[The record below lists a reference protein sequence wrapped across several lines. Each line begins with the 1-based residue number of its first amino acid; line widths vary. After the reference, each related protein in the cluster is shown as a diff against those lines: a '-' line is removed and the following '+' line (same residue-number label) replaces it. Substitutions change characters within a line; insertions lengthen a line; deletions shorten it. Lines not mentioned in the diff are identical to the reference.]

1 MLKTYIFMKHFLC
14 IFHVK
19 NFRNWWY
26 NFSHAFEIIKSIQ
39 TINLNIQ
46 KLTFC
51 LFYYCLFSSSLPGPN
66 HILEL
71 RLIQIKQ
78 RNTFGNH
85 LWAIFEFFDTLVTI
99 RAQNVEHSF
108 QIRKWFWKFNN
119 GSWKILDNNVQRPQ
133 EWSSKMKGQAFAVN
147 NQIDIF

>member
-1 MLKTYIFMKHFLC
+1 MLRRTFLWNTVFG
-14 IFHVK
+14 IQYFQY
-19 NFRNWWY
+19 WWN
-26 NFSHAFEIIKSIQ
+26 NFSHAYEIIKSIQ
-39 TINLNIQ
+39 TIHLNIQ

-119 GSWKILDNNVQRPQ
+119 GSWKILDYNVQCPQ
-133 EWSSKMKGQAFAVN
+133 EQSFTSNSRAKRAITSHEPYAKQ
-147 NQIDIF
+147 